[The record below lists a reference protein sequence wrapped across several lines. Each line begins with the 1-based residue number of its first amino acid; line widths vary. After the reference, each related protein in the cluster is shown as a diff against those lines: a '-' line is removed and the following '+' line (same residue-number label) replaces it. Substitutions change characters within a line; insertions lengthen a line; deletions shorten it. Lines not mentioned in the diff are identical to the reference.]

1 MGNPMF
7 QMSIFI
13 ARILNLEILPKISIV
28 TISFNQAK
36 YLERTITSVLDQNYP
51 NLEYIIID
59 GGSNDGSVEI
69 IKKYE
74 SRLTY
79 WISEADKGLYDAVEK
94 GLNKCT
100 GEIMAWI
107 NSDDFY
113 LPGAFE
119 SAAEVFKQN
128 SHVNWMRGLAVEA
141 KENGEL
147 FKRITVPWCR
157 WSKYRYL
164 TNDFQFIQ
172 QESTFWRKKVWDEA
186 GRKMDL
192 TIKYAGDMEL
202 WSRFF
207 RKEKLYTATIELAV
221 FRNRDSNQLSI
232 DHRKE
237 YIQECMAVVKRER
250 GLLTFV
256 QKLYLV
262 FLWWIKWGNGLC
274 FYLNIPFFKIFYPFF
289 FKIPPLLKTESSLLP
304 FTKGIPKIK
313 IPPMIL
319 GKWVLQGKS
328 FKWKD

>member
-1 MGNPMF
+1 MCYPMF

-13 ARILNLEILPKISIV
+13 ARITDLEILPKISIV

-36 YLERTITSVLDQNYP
+36 YLEKTITSILDQNYP
-51 NLEYIIID
+51 NLEYIVID
-59 GGSNDGSVEI
+59 GGSTDGSVDI

-74 SRLTY
+74 SRINY
-79 WISEADKGLYDAVEK
+79 WISETDEGMYHAVEK

-100 GEIMAWI
+100 GDIMAWI

-119 SAAEVFKQN
+119 KIAKLFQTN
-128 SHVNWMRGLAVEA
+128 PHVNWIRGLAMEA
-141 KENGEL
+141 EENGDL
-147 FKRITVPWCR
+147 FKRITIPWCR

-186 GRKMDL
+186 GQRMDL
-192 TIKYAGDMEL
+192 SIQYAGDMEL

-207 RKEKLYTATIELAV
+207 RKEKLYTATVELAA
-221 FRNRDSNQLSI
+221 FRHRDTNQLSV

-237 YIQECMAVVKRER
+237 YIRECIGIARRER
-250 GLLTFV
+250 RMLSLLTRV
-256 QKLYLV
+256 YIL
-262 FLWWIKWGNGLC
+262 FLWNMKYLNGIC
-274 FYLNIPFFKIFYPFF
+274 FYWNVPIFKWVYALFFA
-289 FKIPPLLKTESSLLP
+289 IPPLIKTSDQLRAFTSGQRKLRLP
-304 FTKGIPKIK
+304 PLVI
-313 IPPMIL
+313 
-319 GKWVLQGKS
+319 GKWVIQGKP